1 MRGISKVS
9 FKIEDKQLSILSI
22 VFFSLVVLSSI
33 TDIVTD
39 IGQGANVKHII
50 QESLI
55 AFFALLLLLVLFF
68 NTKAEKIKN
77 KQLQKNLEELTE
89 ISEQVS
95 KELVNAKKI
104 FGEEINK
111 QFIAWQL
118 TKSEC
123 DIALF
128 TIKGF
133 NSKEIAILRSVSEK
147 TIRNQLTS
155 IYRKAGL
162 SGKQTFIAWFMD
174 GLV

>member
-1 MRGISKVS
+1 MGVIKVLL
-9 FKIEDKQLSILSI
+9 KIEEKKLSILSI
-22 VFFSLVVLSSI
+22 LFFSLVVLSSI
-33 TDIVTD
+33 ADIITD
-39 IGQGANVKHII
+39 IGQGANIKHLI
-50 QESLI
+50 QEAFI

-89 ISEQVS
+89 ISAQVS

-111 QFIAWQL
+111 QFIVWQL
-118 TKSEC
+118 TKSEG

-133 NSKEIAILRSVSEK
+133 NSKEIATLRSVSEK

-162 SGKQTFIAWFMD
+162 SGKHTFIAWFMD

>member
-1 MRGISKVS
+1 MS
-9 FKIEDKQLSILSI
+9 FKIEDKKLSILSI
-22 VFFSLVVLSSI
+22 LFFSLVVLSSI

-39 IGQGANVKHII
+39 IGQGANAKHIM

-55 AFFALLLLLVLFF
+55 AIFALLLLVVLLF
-68 NTKAEKIKN
+68 NAKTEKNKN
-77 KQLQKNLEELTE
+77 KQLQKNLAELTE

-111 QFIAWQL
+111 QFNTWQL

-123 DIALF
+123 EIALF

-133 NSKEIAILRSVSEK
+133 NSKEIAILRLVSEK

-155 IYRKAGL
+155 VYRKAGL
-162 SGKQTFIAWFMD
+162 NSKHTFIAWFMD